1 MNLSP
6 CTDPTPLVHLGF
18 AESPS
23 SLANPNSSHAVPGTV
38 GNPHAGSESHSPSFP
53 HSSALPALRNLLPR
67 VLSTTV
73 SAEGWE
79 ASSSFHPFCISLLF
93 RAQVVRVLADTCTQ
107 AGEILFCSSHTES
120 VWICICRRQLD
131 SRDMPSFSHPWSKSC

>member
-23 SLANPNSSHAVPGTV
+23 SLANPNSSRAVPGTV
-38 GNPHAGSESHSPSFP
+38 GNPHAGSEGHSPSFP
-53 HSSALPALRNLLPR
+53 RSSALPALRNLLPR

-93 RAQVVRVLADTCTQ
+93 RAQVGPGSCGHVYTSREDFILLLSHRVC
-107 AGEILFCSSHTES
+107 
-120 VWICICRRQLD
+120 LD
-131 SRDMPSFSHPWSKSC
+131 LYM